1 MDLQVI
7 AIIVTVFFV
16 SLGSL
21 LFVTRQLR
29 GGKTFEEAQAEKRLT
44 DKLYGTNKKKNITK
58 KSNAGK
64 KVCSDVFER
73 KLLKEHFQK
82 KTWKRTFPKAFTGL
96 FVILMNIISQ
106 NKKEQQKQKSVQQ
119 PSAVESDGKTDSG
132 SENDSNASPAANDGK
147 NHVEFTEEEIIAP
160 ETNTVQYKVIT
171 ISSLSINA
179 SILGI

>member
-7 AIIVTVFFV
+7 MIIVTVFFV

-64 KVCSDVFER
+64 KVCSDF
-73 KLLKEHFQK
+73 F
-82 KTWKRTFPKAFTGL
+82 
-96 FVILMNIISQ
+96 
-106 NKKEQQKQKSVQQ
+106 
-119 PSAVESDGKTDSG
+119 
-132 SENDSNASPAANDGK
+132 
-147 NHVEFTEEEIIAP
+147 
-160 ETNTVQYKVIT
+160 
-171 ISSLSINA
+171 
-179 SILGI
+179 